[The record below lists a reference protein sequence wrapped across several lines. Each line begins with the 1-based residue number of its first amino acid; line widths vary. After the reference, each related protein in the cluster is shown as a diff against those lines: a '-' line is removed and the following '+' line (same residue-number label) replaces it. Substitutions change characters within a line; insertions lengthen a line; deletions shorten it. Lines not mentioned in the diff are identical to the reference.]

1 MSLHTRTPIGPLDL
15 AAAAF
20 TLPLFSLVLAA
31 LIVVGTLLVPRLRH
45 RFGGLA
51 APSGTRPPAV
61 AARYRP
67 EHRALGIGAIAVVVV
82 YAVEKVV
89 RGYLLNL
96 VDIVE
101 WWQYATPLFAAVLCL
116 TVGLALIVVRGAPGP
131 EQPVLPTARRTW
143 LSFGPRAGLI
153 GGAVALVALLA
164 TTIAAGLASS
174 SDERG
179 RFIYL
184 EIPVPNTQLE
194 PLRPWFYGWDF
205 GVPVLICL
213 AALALVT
220 WATLRRNAL
229 RPYLRPETVTAERS
243 ARAQVASG
251 AVAIATAA
259 TLLALGGAFRLIGR
273 YGSMSQLT
281 VGNDGA
287 GTTYDMTWRYAEFAA
302 AAQWLAPALEIT
314 GFALLLFVAI
324 RLLRRPD
331 PERQHPRPQ
340 PSSQPEAVR

>member
-1 MSLHTRTPIGPLDL
+1 MSHSILTLIGPMDL

-20 TLPLFSLVLAA
+20 TLPLFSLVLAVF
-31 LIVVGTLLVPRLRH
+31 IVAGILLVPRLRH
-45 RFGGLA
+45 RLGGPA
-51 APSGTRPPAV
+51 APDGTRLPAV
-61 AARYRP
+61 TDRYRP
-67 EHRALGIGAIAVVVV
+67 EHRALGIGAIAVIVV
-82 YAVEKVV
+82 YAVENVV

-101 WWQYATPLFAAVLCL
+101 WWQYATPVFTAVLCL
-116 TVGLALIVVRGAPGP
+116 AVGLALIVVRGTP
-131 EQPVLPTARRTW
+131 EPERPVVPTARRSW

-153 GGAVALVALLA
+153 GGACAVVALLA

-174 SDERG
+174 ADDRG

-184 EIPVPNTQLE
+184 EIPVPNTELE

-213 AALALVT
+213 AALVLVT

-229 RPYLRPETVTAERS
+229 RPYRRPETVTAERT
-243 ARAQVASG
+243 ARSQVASG

-273 YGSMSQLT
+273 FGSMSQLT
-281 VGNDGA
+281 VGNDDGGA
-287 GTTYDMTWRYAEFAA
+287 TYEMTWRYAEFAA
-302 AAQWLAPALEIT
+302 MAGALAPALEIT
-314 GFALLLFVAI
+314 AFALLLFVAI
-324 RLLRRPD
+324 RLLRRPAL
-331 PERQHPRPQ
+331 ERQDPRPQ
-340 PSSQPEAVR
+340 PNTQPETVR